1 MLSSLLLIALAVS
14 STAPRP
20 YTSHPHA
27 SVSILRSA
35 QPACPTEPLP
45 TTTIAGGAAVGA
57 FPLWMRG
64 GQLPLAVPA
73 VLWRLYAA
81 VRMGLQDL
89 VHIQRKLQGA
99 RDPARRQPLWRPAA
113 LLLRPR
119 AAHAGAHA
127 HVEPT
132 ASPRLLRRRPIV
144 ILFPRR
150 CLRVETWLLLS
161 GGPLAARTVE
171 NNIHCRAVNESDHG
185 GCPAVAI
192 QKNNSVRS
200 IVVVAIILTAI
211 TTSIIVVRAS
221 VYPRPASVATS
232 IGQLR
237 PEAEGSMKPIP
248 LAHGAKIVAIP
259 LAKAPLK
266 LRLIATDQH
275 SR

>member
-1 MLSSLLLIALAVS
+1 MLSSSLLVALAVS

-20 YTSHPHA
+20 YTSHPHT

-45 TTTIAGGAAVGA
+45 TTTIAGGVAVGA

-64 GQLPLAVPA
+64 GSFRWPYPPSYGAYTRPYGWAYKTLFISSVSFKGRVTLRGGSLSGGPPL
-73 VLWRLYAA
+73 YF
-81 VRMGLQDL
+81 
-89 VHIQRKLQGA
+89 I
-99 RDPARRQPLWRPAA
+99 
-113 LLLRPR
+113 RPR

-144 ILFPRR
+144 VLFPRR
-150 CLRVETWLLLS
+150 CLRVEAWLLLF

-237 PEAEGSMKPIP
+237 PGAEGSMKPIP